1 MKRKPQQDPI
11 DLARERMARAV
22 GRLAKTQH
30 ELIAMEAQQRRK
42 PNGLRAAQI
51 DCCRL
56 ERDMAR
62 AVLEELGGYSVEDSQ
77 KEEQEGDE

>member
-1 MKRKPQQDPI
+1 MSAATV
-11 DLARERMARAV
+11 DLNVQRLTRAI
-22 GRLAKTQH
+22 GRLAKSQR
-30 ELIAMEAQQRRK
+30 ELAALEALQRRQ